1 MVAISDGVEGLS
13 TNRLVRTSVTVAPPV
28 LSVPTAVEPVIP
40 FPTPK
45 CQVVGPGKMKVSWN
59 TPPMKI
65 VKYALR
71 YSLLPDDNEPLNVSA
86 YVKQAE
92 T

>member
-1 MVAISDGVEGLS
+1 
-13 TNRLVRTSVTVAPPV
+13 
-28 LSVPTAVEPVIP
+28 
-40 FPTPK
+40 
-45 CQVVGPGKMKVSWN
+45 MKVSWN

-86 YVKQAE
+86 HVKLVETYVFFFVMGGLANRAGS
-92 T
+92 